1 LHRRDLLAGAA
12 ALAATP
18 FAPAAAQPAPSG
30 TLRVG
35 MTAGDIPLTTGQP
48 NQGAEGNRF
57 LGITLYD
64 PLVAWDLS
72 HADRAAALKPGLA
85 ERWMVDDS
93 TKKAWTFDL
102 RPGVRFH
109 DGSTFDANAV
119 AWNLA
124 KLLDRE
130 APHFDRQQ
138 AAQAG
143 LYTSNIAR
151 WRVKDARS
159 IEIET
164 KTPDAVLPYSMAN
177 IFYSS
182 PARYAEVGNNWDRFA
197 ERPSGTGPYIG
208 DKLVPRQRFEALR
221 NAEYWDTARRPQHER
236 LVLLPI
242 PDALTRVSAL
252 LSNQVD
258 FIEAPP
264 PDAAARI
271 RAAGHSVAT
280 NAYPHIWCHQLSFLP
295 DSPFRDLRVRQAA
308 NMAIDRAA
316 MVGLLGGLALPAT
329 GQVNAGHPWFG
340 RPTVDLSYDPARAR
354 RLLAEAGFGPN
365 NRVKTKFI
373 ISPSGSGQMQPLP
386 MNELIQQNY
395 RDVGIDLEF
404 EVMDWEALRTRRRA
418 GAAAPENRGLHAVNN
433 SWAFWDP
440 DIGLLGPAI
449 SKAAGGSGFNW
460 GEYADARADELGLRA
475 RQTFDP
481 AAQDAILAELHGH
494 LVDQAMWIWVVHDVN
509 PRGLSRRLSGFTQAQ
524 SWYQDLTPIRVG

>member
-264 PDAAARI
+264 GRRSAARAGPTHR
-271 RAAGHSVAT
+271 RA
-280 NAYPHIWCHQLSFLP
+280 HQ
-295 DSPFRDLRVRQAA
+295 
-308 NMAIDRAA
+308 
-316 MVGLLGGLALPAT
+316 
-329 GQVNAGHPWFG
+329 
-340 RPTVDLSYDPARAR
+340 
-354 RLLAEAGFGPN
+354 
-365 NRVKTKFI
+365 
-373 ISPSGSGQMQPLP
+373 
-386 MNELIQQNY
+386 
-395 RDVGIDLEF
+395 
-404 EVMDWEALRTRRRA
+404 RTR
-418 GAAAPENRGLHAVNN
+418 P
-433 SWAFWDP
+433 S
-440 DIGLLGPAI
+440 
-449 SKAAGGSGFNW
+449 
-460 GEYADARADELGLRA
+460 
-475 RQTFDP
+475 
-481 AAQDAILAELHGH
+481 
-494 LVDQAMWIWVVHDVN
+494 
-509 PRGLSRRLSGFTQAQ
+509 
-524 SWYQDLTPIRVG
+524 